1 MNLISLNIYVGG
13 FGFALFYFTVAGL
26 ELGQGRGPNWG
37 VEGGSRPSSN
47 FSKLLTVEGT
57 LGGISFSHLDYH
69 LVPSLEH
76 NFVIKSFTW
85 QESDSSRKIELL
97 CLPASRQS

>member
-1 MNLISLNIYVGG
+1 MFYV
-13 FGFALFYFTVAGL
+13 TVAGL

-37 VEGGSRPSSN
+37 VEGGSRPSSY

-76 NFVIKSFTW
+76 NFVIKAFTW
-85 QESDSSRKIELL
+85 QESDSSRKIELCV
-97 CLPASRQS
+97 CLLQGRVKVYFGKLYKEREKRK